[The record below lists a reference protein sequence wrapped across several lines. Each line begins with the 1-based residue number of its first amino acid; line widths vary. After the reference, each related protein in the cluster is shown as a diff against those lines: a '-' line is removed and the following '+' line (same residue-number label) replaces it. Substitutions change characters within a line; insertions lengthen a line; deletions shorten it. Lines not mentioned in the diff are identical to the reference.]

1 MVVFMKIYA
10 NITNGVDAEKHSCY
24 KTSQKLLKSPNLAIF
39 AAGIE
44 ILPLKP
50 AHLHISLGA

>member
-1 MVVFMKIYA
+1 MLK
-10 NITNGVDAEKHSCY
+10 NIRAIKPH
-24 KTSQKLLKSPNLAIF
+24 KKLLKSPNLAIF